1 MKKIILDTN
10 FIIYCTEKKID
21 YKTEIM
27 NLSSSGYELVVPA
40 PVVLEIMLIA
50 QNTKKYSDKKAA
62 KLALDI
68 LEHNHIRSIETKT
81 NIADDAIVELAEGNS
96 GSIVA
101 SLDLQLRKRLKSIA
115 KILIINSS
123 KELAFV

>member
-21 YKTEIM
+21 YKTEIL
-27 NLSSSGYELVVPA
+27 NISSSGYELVVPR
-40 PVVLEIMLIA
+40 PVILEIMLIS
-50 QNTKKYSDKKAA
+50 QNAKKYSDKNAA

-68 LEHNHIRSIETKT
+68 LEHNQVEIIETKT
-81 NIADDAIVELAEGNS
+81 NIADDAVVELAEES
-96 GSIVA
+96 LGSIVA
-101 SLDLQLRKRLKSIA
+101 SLDLQLRKRLKGIA
-115 KILIINSS
+115 KILIVNSS